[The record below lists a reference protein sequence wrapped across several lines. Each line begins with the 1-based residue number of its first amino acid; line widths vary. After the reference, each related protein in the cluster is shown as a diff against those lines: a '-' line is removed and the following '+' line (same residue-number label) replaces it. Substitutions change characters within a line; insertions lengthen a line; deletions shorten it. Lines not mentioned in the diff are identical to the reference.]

1 MRVSI
6 TAPPAIRTSGRSP
19 ARAGLAL
26 LVPVLL
32 AVLLGWLLRAVP
44 AVGELDLAVVVAAHQ
59 SASPT
64 VARLALGLDIAF
76 GALLAGALVVLAG
89 LIAGL
94 LRHSVR
100 AGARAALLV
109 VVPWAL
115 VEMVK
120 LVVRRPRPDSELLL
134 PQLVSEPSTF
144 SFPSG
149 HTACAAAFCTVIVLV
164 LPTGRLRRSAL
175 AAAVLIVVAT
185 AWSRVVL
192 GVHHP
197 TDVLVSA
204 GLVPVLCILL
214 ARLLDLLTPA
224 ARPCAEVP
232 PFPGKLDRRHP
243 G

>member
-1 MRVSI
+1 MRVS
-6 TAPPAIRTSGRSP
+6 TSAPLAVRASGRSL

-26 LVPVLL
+26 LIPVLL

-44 AVGELDLAVVVAAHQ
+44 TVGELDLAVVVAAHQ

-76 GALLAGALVVLAG
+76 GALLAAALVVLAG
-89 LIAGL
+89 LVAGL
-94 LRHSVR
+94 LRRSAR

-109 VVPWAL
+109 AVPWAL
-115 VEMVK
+115 VEVIK
-120 LVVRRPRPDSELLL
+120 LVVRRPRPDSELLI
-134 PQLVSEPSTF
+134 PQLVAEPSTF

-164 LPTGRLRRSAL
+164 LPTGWLRRSAV
-175 AAAVLIVVAT
+175 AASVVIVGAT

-197 TDVLVSA
+197 SDVLVSA
-204 GLVPVLCILL
+204 VLVPVLCVLL
-214 ARLLDLLTPA
+214 ARLLELVAPA
-224 ARPCAEVP
+224 AEVRTAALP
-232 PFPGKLDRRHP
+232 LPEAQR
-243 G
+243 